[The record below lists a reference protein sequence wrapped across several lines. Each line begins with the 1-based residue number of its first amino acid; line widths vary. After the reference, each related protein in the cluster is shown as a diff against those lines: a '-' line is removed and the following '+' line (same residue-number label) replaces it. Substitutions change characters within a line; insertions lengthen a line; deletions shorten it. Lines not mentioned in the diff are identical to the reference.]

1 MKFKYST
8 EIQTIAFGIL
18 KPRELTPGVTYIVR
32 RWSSNSEPDKLMYC
46 SPMHVLLDHDGTYY
60 AWMDYDRPKKALRE
74 DASKPEDKLYH
85 QLVDAR
91 ELAKE

>member
-18 KPRELTPGVTYIVR
+18 KPRELTPGVTYIAH
-32 RWSSNSEPDKLMYC
+32 RWSMNPEPDTLIHC
-46 SPMHVLLDHDGTYY
+46 NPMHVLLDHDGTYY
-60 AWMDYDRPKKALRE
+60 AWMDYDRPRSALRT
-74 DASKPEDKLYH
+74 DASKPEDMMYH
-85 QLVDAR
+85 QLIDVR